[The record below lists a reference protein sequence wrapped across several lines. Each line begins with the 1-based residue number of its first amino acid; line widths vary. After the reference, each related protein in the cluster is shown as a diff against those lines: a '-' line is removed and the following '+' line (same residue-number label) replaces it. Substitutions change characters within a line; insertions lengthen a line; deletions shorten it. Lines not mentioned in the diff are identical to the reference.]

1 MFLDSVINKRATS
14 VFNGKDHLLS
24 FLKGISWRIVGT
36 VDTMIISYI
45 VTGELTLAISIGM
58 IEVFTKIVLFYFH
71 DRLWE
76 RIKKNYI

>member
-14 VFNGKDHLLS
+14 AFNGKDHLLS